1 MTVYLTAH
9 IMQNLF
15 HIAANYHQNNKAKKC
30 HFSVDVF
37 FNHWFY

>member
-15 HIAANYHQNNKAKKC
+15 HIAANYHQNNKAKN
-30 HFSVDVF
+30 VILV
-37 FNHWFY
+37 